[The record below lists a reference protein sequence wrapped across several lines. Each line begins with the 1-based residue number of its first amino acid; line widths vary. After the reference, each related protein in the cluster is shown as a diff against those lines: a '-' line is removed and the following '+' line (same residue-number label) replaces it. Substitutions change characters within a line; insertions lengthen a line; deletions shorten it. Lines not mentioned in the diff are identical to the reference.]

1 MQKGDLAKLRLL
13 LSGIAARLDKNRDY
27 FVQADCTFT
36 SGKKK
41 FPAKLTRAEENY
53 VLRFQGSTRPA
64 DADSFCAF
72 FIEQA
77 RNLTNPCLYIRSAA
91 RWSRCRLLRAAYR

>member
-36 SGKKK
+36 SGKNK
-41 FPAKLTRAEENY
+41 FPAKLTRAEEK
-53 VLRFQGSTRPA
+53 
-64 DADSFCAF
+64 
-72 FIEQA
+72 
-77 RNLTNPCLYIRSAA
+77 
-91 RWSRCRLLRAAYR
+91 

>member
-36 SGKKK
+36 
-41 FPAKLTRAEENY
+41 
-53 VLRFQGSTRPA
+53 
-64 DADSFCAF
+64 
-72 FIEQA
+72 
-77 RNLTNPCLYIRSAA
+77 
-91 RWSRCRLLRAAYR
+91 